1 MVCINIGILI
11 LMFLI
16 ENIVFIVNWVIIEEK
31 DNFDV
36 FIWLYFIDVVL
47 DYCKIYFG
55 DVVVKEENCV

>member
-11 LMFLI
+11 LKFLI

-36 FIWLYFIDVVL
+36 LIWLYFIDVVL

>member
-11 LMFLI
+11 LKFLI

-31 DNFDV
+31 DNIDV
-36 FIWLYFIDVVL
+36 LIWLYFIDVVL

>member
-31 DNFDV
+31 DNIDV
-36 FIWLYFIDVVL
+36 LIWLYFIDVVL

>member
-11 LMFLI
+11 LKFFI

-36 FIWLYFIDVVL
+36 LIWLYFIDVVL